1 MNKQKKKEKCNWCG
15 SETDLPY
22 TYHAMGP
29 IQEKYELLLQ
39 AFEKSYWEKWWD
51 SKEIDS
57 KLSEEVSFYD
67 QVINTVSKGVVCAK
81 CLDEDEKL
89 WLKYRNK
96 KNE

>member
-1 MNKQKKKEKCNWCG
+1 MINNQNN
-15 SETDLPY
+15 SD
-22 TYHAMGP
+22 MGP
-29 IQEKYELLLQ
+29 
-39 AFEKSYWEKWWD
+39 
-51 SKEIDS
+51 EIMVVGCGDS